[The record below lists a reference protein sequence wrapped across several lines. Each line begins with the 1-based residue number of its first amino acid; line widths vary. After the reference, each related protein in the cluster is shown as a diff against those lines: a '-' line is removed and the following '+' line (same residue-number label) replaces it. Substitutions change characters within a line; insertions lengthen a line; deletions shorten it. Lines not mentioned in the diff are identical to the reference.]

1 MVVEQKFKV
10 LRKAEKEIYQN
21 MNSNLREIEKN
32 SAEFREFAENFR
44 ACCSPDV
51 LLYLWYLGMCYT
63 DTTRHIDSLPCA
75 PPSNV
80 YKISANKQKDH
91 INIFIYL

>member
-32 SAEFREFAENFR
+32 SVEFREIHGEFPCLNT
-44 ACCSPDV
+44 D
-51 LLYLWYLGMCYT
+51 LWAWM
-63 DTTRHIDSLPCA
+63 
-75 PPSNV
+75 
-80 YKISANKQKDH
+80 
-91 INIFIYL
+91 